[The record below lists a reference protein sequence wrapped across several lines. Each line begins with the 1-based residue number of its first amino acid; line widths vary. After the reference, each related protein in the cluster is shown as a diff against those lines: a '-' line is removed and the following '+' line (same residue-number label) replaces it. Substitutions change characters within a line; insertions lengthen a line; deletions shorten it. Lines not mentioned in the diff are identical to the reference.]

1 LELIVFSLRLQVK
14 FRVPLPPGVSSATLL
29 PKLIRTKDV
38 KQLQDGN
45 AQPQKPKLTKC
56 LNTLDLTSLG
66 IGSCCGTG
74 MYLVAGMV
82 AQKIAGPGVI
92 ISFIIAAIA
101 SIFSG
106 ACYAEFGVRVPHT
119 SGSAYMY
126 SYVAVGEFVAFIIGW
141 NMILEY
147 LIGESIPFPL
157 TPILGLV
164 INLCEIPTG
173 TSACACALSS
183 SFDSLTGNAI
193 ARTISESIGTI
204 FGKPPDFIAFG
215 ITLLMTCVLAMGAS
229 KSVIFNHSLN
239 AVNLATWVFVMA
251 AGLFYV
257 DTKTWSE
264 HQGFLPYGWSGVFSG
279 AATCFYAFIGFD
291 IIATTGEEAHNP
303 QKSIPKAIVGSL
315 VVVLIAYVSVSL
327 VLTLVVP
334 YDHINTG
341 AALVQMWSYVNA
353 PKCRAVVAI
362 GATAGLSV
370 AMFGSMFPMPRVI
383 YAMAQDGLIFRQL
396 SQLWQRTNVP
406 GLATIGSGLAAAL
419 VALTVRLEI
428 LVEMMSIGT
437 LLAYTLVSTCVLVL
451 RYQPHS
457 TSLVELLPAQL
468 RTPVAP
474 GTASDSR
481 SHVTPAE
488 VLEVPGKLTI
498 KRVTRGMSDSDD
510 SFIDDSPEGFLGGR
524 DDQFLVSDRSEN
536 KFYGSVHGAPTGPT
550 GQPTAFDAMGLN
562 FVTRK
567 IHDYAYLCPGF
578 FPWINPGQA
587 TAESGM
593 YVTKLVGIM
602 FGLIFFLDLF
612 AAIGW
617 SGGFAFFIYFVL
629 FIGIFVIL
637 LIISRQPQNR
647 YALAFL
653 TPGLPF
659 IPAIAITV
667 NVYLIFKL
675 SILTLVRFTV
685 WMSLGFVMYFYYG
698 ITHSSLEQTSDDL
711 ELHVDKDY
719 VRMHSALFYIFYV
732 LKPNLLLS
740 LLVLQ
745 SKHVEEKAV
754 WDQQS
759 YNQTHEPVWASKEI
773 KQPSKQRYNY
783 GKSSSSSVQGS
794 SRSGHGSA
802 ATKPGRSTTNPNRPG
817 PPPPPAGAG
826 QANGSG
832 PGAGSGSG
840 SNPPM
845 ERQYTGQFSM
855 FVDEGQFPK
864 WED

>member
-1 LELIVFSLRLQVK
+1 MKPSDLLLVLEKVK
-14 FRVPLPPGVSSATLL
+14 FRVPLPPGVSSTTLL

-45 AQPQKPKLTKC
+45 AQSTKPKLTKC

-82 AQKIAGPGVI
+82 AQRMAGPGVV

-147 LIGESIPFPL
+147 LIG
-157 TPILGLV
+157 
-164 INLCEIPTG
+164 

-193 ARTISESIGTI
+193 ANAMSESIGTI

-215 ITLLMTCVLAMGAS
+215 ITLIMTCVLAMGAS
-229 KSVIFNHSLN
+229 KSVIFNHTLN
-239 AVNLATWVFVMA
+239 AINLATWVFVMA
-251 AGLFYV
+251 AGFFYV

-315 VVVLIAYVSVSL
+315 VVVLIAYVTVSL

-334 YDHINTG
+334 YDHINVG

-396 SQLWQRTNVP
+396 SHLWQRTNVP
-406 GLATIGSGLAAAL
+406 GLATIGSGVAAAL
-419 VALTVRLEI
+419 VALTVRLDI

-468 RTPVAP
+468 RTPLAP
-474 GTASDSR
+474 GTATSDPHARPS
-481 SHVTPAE
+481 E
-488 VLEVPGKLTI
+488 VLEPNKLTI

-510 SFIDDSPEGFLGGR
+510 SFIDDSPEGYLGGR

-550 GQPTAFDAMGLN
+550 GQATAFDTMGLN
-562 FVTRK
+562 FITRK
-567 IHDYAYLCPGF
+567 IHSYAYLCPGF

-587 TAESGM
+587 TSESGM

-617 SGGFAFFIYFVL
+617 SGGLAVFIYIIL

-667 NVYLIFKL
+667 NIYLIFKL
-675 SILTLVRFTV
+675 SILTLIRFTV
-685 WMSLGFVMYFYYG
+685 WMSIGFIMYFYYG
-698 ITHSSLEQTSDDL
+698 ITHSSLEQTSDEL

-719 VRMHSALFYIFYV
+719 
-732 LKPNLLLS
+732 
-740 LLVLQ
+740 
-745 SKHVEEKAV
+745 SKNVDEKAV

-773 KQPSKQRYNY
+773 KQPTKQRYGYAKTATSTAGSKNAAGN
-783 GKSSSSSVQGS
+783 GKSGKSTEADA
-794 SRSGHGSA
+794 RATAPA
-802 ATKPGRSTTNPNRPG
+802 A
-817 PPPPPAGAG
+817 
-826 QANGSG
+826 G
-832 PGAGSGSG
+832 PGAAAGTGSGRGNSSG
-840 SNPPM
+840 RTL
-845 ERQYTGQFSM
+845 EHQYTGQFSM
-855 FVDEGQFPK
+855 FVDEGQFPT
-864 WED
+864 WDD

>member
-1 LELIVFSLRLQVK
+1 MKPSELLLLLERVK
-14 FRVPLPPGVSSATLL
+14 FKVPLPPGVNSATLL

-45 AQPQKPKLTKC
+45 SQPSKPKLTKC

-82 AQKIAGPGVI
+82 AKNIAGPGVI
-92 ISFIIAAIA
+92 ISFVIAAVA

-147 LIGESIPFPL
+147 LIG
-157 TPILGLV
+157 
-164 INLCEIPTG
+164 

-183 SFDSLTGNAI
+183 SFDSLTGGAI
-193 ARTISESIGTI
+193 SAAIGDTIGTI

-215 ITLLMTCVLAMGAS
+215 ITLIMTSVLAMGAS
-229 KSVIFNHSLN
+229 KSVIFNHTLN
-239 AVNLATWVFVMA
+239 AINLATWVFVMT

-257 DTKTWSE
+257 DTNTWTE

-315 VVVLIAYVSVSL
+315 FVVLFAYVTVSL

-334 YDHINTG
+334 YDHINAG

-353 PKCRAVVAI
+353 PKCRAIVAI

-383 YAMAQDGLIFRQL
+383 YAMAQDGLIFKQL

-406 GLATIGSGLAAAL
+406 GLATIGSGVAAAL
-419 VALTVRLEI
+419 VALSVRLEI

-457 TSLVELLPAQL
+457 TSLIELLPAQL
-468 RTPVAP
+468 RTPI
-474 GTASDSR
+474 TAGAANDP
-481 SHVTPAE
+481 HKTTAE
-488 VLEVPGKLTI
+488 VMETNKLTI

-510 SFIDDSPEGFLGGR
+510 SFIDESPEGYLGR

-536 KFYGSVHGAPTGPT
+536 KFYGAVHGAPTGPT
-550 GQPTAFDAMGLN
+550 GQATAFDTMGLN
-562 FVTRK
+562 FISRK
-567 IHDYAYLCPGF
+567 IHDYSYLCPGF

-587 TAESGM
+587 TTESGM

-617 SGGFAFFIYFVL
+617 SGGFAAFIYFIL

-659 IPAIAITV
+659 IPAIAIAV
-667 NVYLIFKL
+667 NIYLIFKL
-675 SILTLVRFTV
+675 SILTLVRFTI

-698 ITHSSLEQTSDDL
+698 ITHSTLEQTTDDM
-711 ELHVDKDY
+711 ELRVDKDY
-719 VRMHSALFYIFYV
+719 
-732 LKPNLLLS
+732 
-740 LLVLQ
+740 
-745 SKHVEEKAV
+745 SKNVEEKAV
-754 WDQQS
+754 WDQPS
-759 YNQTHEPVWASKEI
+759 YMNQNHEPVWASKDNAKE
-773 KQPSKQRYNY
+773 N
-783 GKSSSSSVQGS
+783 
-794 SRSGHGSA
+794 
-802 ATKPGRSTTNPNRPG
+802 ATKPRSNHSSKPQDNNSTNAHNTTSARNPG
-817 PPPPPAGAG
+817 IG
-826 QANGSG
+826 QTSG
-832 PGAGSGSG
+832 
-840 SNPPM
+840 N
-845 ERQYTGQFSM
+845 TGTFSM
-855 FVDEGQFPK
+855 FIDETQFPT
-864 WED
+864 WDD

>member
-1 LELIVFSLRLQVK
+1 MKPSDLLLVLEKVK
-14 FRVPLPPGVSSATLL
+14 FRVPLPPGVSSTTLL

-45 AQPQKPKLTKC
+45 AQPTKPKLTKC

-82 AQKIAGPGVI
+82 AQRMAGPGVI

-147 LIGESIPFPL
+147 LIG
-157 TPILGLV
+157 
-164 INLCEIPTG
+164 

-193 ARTISESIGTI
+193 ANAMSESIGTI

-215 ITLLMTCVLAMGAS
+215 ITLIMTCVLAMGAS
-229 KSVIFNHSLN
+229 KSVIFNHTLN
-239 AVNLATWVFVMA
+239 AINLATWVFVMA
-251 AGLFYV
+251 AGFFYV

-315 VVVLIAYVSVSL
+315 IVVLIAYVTVSL

-334 YDHINTG
+334 YDHINVG

-396 SQLWQRTNVP
+396 SHLWQRTNVP

-419 VALTVRLEI
+419 VALTVRLDI

-468 RTPVAP
+468 RTPLAP
-474 GTASDSR
+474 GTATSDPHSR
-481 SHVTPAE
+481 PSE
-488 VLEVPGKLTI
+488 VLEPNKLTI

-510 SFIDDSPEGFLGGR
+510 SFIDDSPEGYLGGR

-550 GQPTAFDAMGLN
+550 GQATAFDTMGLN
-562 FVTRK
+562 FITRK
-567 IHDYAYLCPGF
+567 IHSYAYLCPGF

-587 TAESGM
+587 TSESGM

-617 SGGFAFFIYFVL
+617 SGGLAVFIYIIL

-667 NVYLIFKL
+667 NIYLIFKL
-675 SILTLVRFTV
+675 SILTLIRFTV
-685 WMSLGFVMYFYYG
+685 WMSIGFIMYFYYG
-698 ITHSSLEQTSDDL
+698 ITHSSLEQTSDEL

-719 VRMHSALFYIFYV
+719 
-732 LKPNLLLS
+732 
-740 LLVLQ
+740 
-745 SKHVEEKAV
+745 SKNVDEKAV

-759 YNQTHEPVWASKEI
+759 YNQTHEPVWASKEV
-773 KQPSKQRYNY
+773 KQPTKQRYSYSKTTTSTAGSRNATATAGAGNKS
-783 GKSSSSSVQGS
+783 GKSSEGDA
-794 SRSGHGSA
+794 R
-802 ATKPGRSTTNPNRPG
+802 AT
-817 PPPPPAGAG
+817 PPAGAAG
-826 QANGSG
+826 RGTTASNSSG
-832 PGAGSGSG
+832 RTL
-840 SNPPM
+840 
-845 ERQYTGQFSM
+845 EHQYTGQFSM
-855 FVDEGQFPK
+855 FVDEGQFPT
-864 WED
+864 WDD